1 MKLRYLFVI
10 LLITSFLFP
19 QQSSQAQSTAPTI
32 DAVSAIS
39 IDSEN
44 GQVLMSQNADE
55 ILQVGSISKLLSVYV
70 ALKTIEAQDEWT
82 RESIVPISDE
92 AYQLSQDYN
101 IGNVPLRQD
110 YNYTVNELVEAVS
123 INLANGA
130 TLALAEM
137 VGETEAD
144 FVKMMETQLLEWG
157 IEEYNLINSTGLED
171 NGETNAFSAEVAAI
185 IAYHLVNDFPDY
197 LDYSDQAK
205 AVFKPNTDD
214 AIDMNNYNQMLKGK
228 PYERDNVL
236 GLMPG
241 SSEQDGNSFVGYS
254 NEDDFGIITVVLG
267 TEDEDMRYEET
278 ARLMDYSYSAYM
290 KELVVSEG
298 QPTTQVNTIK
308 VEGSSES
315 EAELIYGEDKSLV
328 VPIIDTAPRLEYEFS
343 INDALFEDRSYLV
356 APVEQGEVI
365 GEMTIYGAGTEFTYL
380 PSTKGNHVPVVQ
392 AEPIEEAAWYV
403 NGWRSFSNGVSNTWE
418 STRRFFVDLFN

>member
-10 LLITSFLFP
+10 LLITSFILP

-157 IEEYNLINSTGLED
+157 VEEFNLINSTGLED

-278 ARLMDYSYSAYM
+278 DRLMDYSYSAYM

>member
-55 ILQVGSISKLLSVYV
+55 ILEVGSVSKLLSVYV
-70 ALKTIEAQDEWT
+70 ALKTIGAQDEWT

-278 ARLMDYSYSAYM
+278 DRLMDYSYSAYM

>member
-10 LLITSFLFP
+10 LLITSFLLP

-110 YNYTVNELVEAVS
+110 YNYTVNELVEAIS
-123 INLANGA
+123 INLAHGA

-157 IEEYNLINSTGLED
+157 IEEFNLINSTGLED

-197 LDYSDQAK
+197 LDYSYQAK

>member
-10 LLITSFLFP
+10 LLITSFLLP

-157 IEEYNLINSTGLED
+157 VEEFNLINSTGLED
-171 NGETNAFSAEVAAI
+171 NGETNTFSAEVAAI

-228 PYERDNVL
+228 PYERENVL

-254 NEDDFGIITVVLG
+254 NEDEFGIITVVLG
-267 TEDEDMRYEET
+267 TEDEDTRYEET
-278 ARLMDYSYSAYM
+278 DRLMDYSYSAYM

-315 EAELIYGEDKSLV
+315 EAELIYGENMSLV

-343 INDALFEDRSYLV
+343 SNDALFEDRSYLV
-356 APVEQGEVI
+356 APVEQGEVV
-365 GEMTIYGAGTEFTYL
+365 GEMTIYGADTEFTYL

-403 NGWRSFSNGVSNTWE
+403 NGWHSFSNGVSNTWE

>member
-185 IAYHLVNDFPDY
+185 IAYHLINDFPDY
-197 LDYSDQAK
+197 LDYSHQAE

-228 PYERDNVL
+228 PYERENVL

-254 NEDDFGIITVVLG
+254 NEDEFGIITVVLG
-267 TEDEDMRYEET
+267 TEDEDTRYEET
-278 ARLMDYSYSAYM
+278 DRLMDYSYSAYM

-298 QPTTQVNTIK
+298 QSTTQVNTIK

-315 EAELIYGEDKSLV
+315 EAELIYGENMSLV

-343 INDALFEDRSYLV
+343 SNEALFEDRSYLV
-356 APVEQGEVI
+356 APIEQGEVV

>member
-10 LLITSFLFP
+10 LLITSFLLP

-157 IEEYNLINSTGLED
+157 VEEFNLINSTGLED

-278 ARLMDYSYSAYM
+278 DRLMDYSYSAYM

>member
-10 LLITSFLFP
+10 LLVTSFLLP

-55 ILQVGSISKLLSVYV
+55 VLQVGSVSKLLSVYV

-110 YNYTVNELVEAVS
+110 YNYTVNELVEAIS

-157 IEEYNLINSTGLED
+157 IEEFNLINSTGLED

-278 ARLMDYSYSAYM
+278 DRLMDYSYSAYM

-356 APVEQGEVI
+356 APVEQGEVV

>member
-10 LLITSFLFP
+10 LLITSFLLP

-157 IEEYNLINSTGLED
+157 IEEFNLINSTGLED

-278 ARLMDYSYSAYM
+278 DRLMDYSYSAYM

-356 APVEQGEVI
+356 APVEQGEVV

>member
-1 MKLRYLFVI
+1 
-10 LLITSFLFP
+10 
-19 QQSSQAQSTAPTI
+19 
-32 DAVSAIS
+32 
-39 IDSEN
+39 
-44 GQVLMSQNADE
+44 MSQNADE

-157 IEEYNLINSTGLED
+157 VEEFNLINSTGLED
-171 NGETNAFSAEVAAI
+171 NGETNTFSAEVAAI
-185 IAYHLVNDFPDY
+185 ITYHLVNDFPDY

-228 PYERDNVL
+228 PYERENVL

-254 NEDDFGIITVVLG
+254 NEDEFGIITVVLG
-267 TEDEDMRYEET
+267 TEDEDTRYEET
-278 ARLMDYSYSAYM
+278 DRLMDYSYSAYM

-315 EAELIYGEDKSLV
+315 EAELIYGENMSLV

-343 INDALFEDRSYLV
+343 SNDALFEDRSYLV
-356 APVEQGEVI
+356 APVEQGEVV

-392 AEPIEEAAWYV
+392 AEPIEEAATWYME
-403 NGWRSFSNGVSNTWE
+403 WLAFTSQTASE
-418 STRRFFVDLFN
+418 

>member
-10 LLITSFLFP
+10 LLITSFLLP

-55 ILQVGSISKLLSVYV
+55 VLQVGSVSKLLSVYV

-110 YNYTVNELVEAVS
+110 YNYTVNELVEAIS

-157 IEEYNLINSTGLED
+157 IEEFNLINSTGLED

-278 ARLMDYSYSAYM
+278 DRLMDYSYSAYM

-356 APVEQGEVI
+356 APVEQGEVV

>member
-1 MKLRYLFVI
+1 MKLNYLFVI

-19 QQSSQAQSTAPTI
+19 QQSQAQSTEPTI
-32 DAVSAIS
+32 DAISAIS

-55 ILQVGSISKLLSVYV
+55 ILEVGSVSKLLSVYV
-70 ALKTIEAQDEWT
+70 ALKTIGAQDEWT

-157 IEEYNLINSTGLED
+157 IEEFNLINSTGLED

-278 ARLMDYSYSAYM
+278 DRLMDYSYSAYM

-343 INDALFEDRSYLV
+343 INDDLFEDRSYLV

>member
-1 MKLRYLFVI
+1 MKLNYLFVI

-19 QQSSQAQSTAPTI
+19 QQSQAQSTAPTI

-55 ILQVGSISKLLSVYV
+55 ILEVGSISKLLSVYV

-228 PYERDNVL
+228 PYERENVL

-254 NEDDFGIITVVLG
+254 NEDEFGIITVVLG
-267 TEDEDMRYEET
+267 TEDEDTRYEET
-278 ARLMDYSYSAYM
+278 DRLMDYSYSAYM

-308 VEGSSES
+308 VEGSFES
-315 EAELIYGEDKSLV
+315 EAELIYGEDMSLV
-328 VPIIDTAPRLEYEFS
+328 VPIIDTAPRLDYKFS
-343 INDALFEDRSYLV
+343 INETLFEDRSYLV
-356 APVEQGEVI
+356 APIEQGEVV

>member
-157 IEEYNLINSTGLED
+157 VEEFNLINSTGLED

-278 ARLMDYSYSAYM
+278 DRLMDYSYSAYM

>member
-10 LLITSFLFP
+10 LLITSFLLP

-55 ILQVGSISKLLSVYV
+55 VLQVGSVSKLLSVYV
-70 ALKTIEAQDEWT
+70 ALKTIEAHDEWT
-82 RESIVPISDE
+82 RESVVPISDE
-92 AYQLSQDYN
+92 AYRLSQDYN

-110 YNYTVNELVEAVS
+110 YNYTVNELVEAIS

-144 FVKMMETQLLEWG
+144 FVKMMETQLSEWG
-157 IEEYNLINSTGLED
+157 VEEYNLINSTGLEV

-197 LDYSDQAK
+197 LDYSYQAK

-278 ARLMDYSYSAYM
+278 DRLMDYSYSAYM

-365 GEMTIYGAGTEFTYL
+365 GVMTIYGAGTEFTYL

>member
-10 LLITSFLFP
+10 LLITSFLLP

-44 GQVLMSQNADE
+44 GQVLMSQNTDE

-157 IEEYNLINSTGLED
+157 VEEFNLINSTGLED

-228 PYERDNVL
+228 PYERENVL

-254 NEDDFGIITVVLG
+254 NEDEFGIITVVLG
-267 TEDEDMRYEET
+267 TEDEDTRYEET
-278 ARLMDYSYSAYM
+278 DRLMDYSYSAYM

>member
-55 ILQVGSISKLLSVYV
+55 ILEVGSVSKLLSVYV
-70 ALKTIEAQDEWT
+70 ALKTIGAQDEWT

-157 IEEYNLINSTGLED
+157 VEEFNLINSTGLED

-278 ARLMDYSYSAYM
+278 DRLMDYSYSAYM

-356 APVEQGEVI
+356 APVEQGEI
-365 GEMTIYGAGTEFTYL
+365 GRA
-380 PSTKGNHVPVVQ
+380 HV
-392 AEPIEEAAWYV
+392 
-403 NGWRSFSNGVSNTWE
+403 
-418 STRRFFVDLFN
+418 

>member
-137 VGETEAD
+137 VGGTEAD
-144 FVKMMETQLLEWG
+144 FVKMMEKKLIEWG
-157 IEEYNLINSTGLED
+157 VEEFNLINSTGLED

-278 ARLMDYSYSAYM
+278 DRLMDYSYSAYM

>member
-1 MKLRYLFVI
+1 MKLNYLFVI

-19 QQSSQAQSTAPTI
+19 QQSQAQSTEPTI
-32 DAVSAIS
+32 DAISAIS

-55 ILQVGSISKLLSVYV
+55 ILEVGSVSKLLSVYV
-70 ALKTIEAQDEWT
+70 ALKTIGAQDEWT

-278 ARLMDYSYSAYM
+278 DRLMDYSYSAYM

>member
-1 MKLRYLFVI
+1 MKLNYLFVI

-19 QQSSQAQSTAPTI
+19 QQSQAQSTEPTI
-32 DAVSAIS
+32 DAISAIS

-157 IEEYNLINSTGLED
+157 VEEFNLINSTGLED

-278 ARLMDYSYSAYM
+278 DRLMDYSYSAYM

>member
-10 LLITSFLFP
+10 LLITSFLLP

-278 ARLMDYSYSAYM
+278 DRLMDYSYSAYM

>member
-157 IEEYNLINSTGLED
+157 VEEFNLINSTGLED

-197 LDYSDQAK
+197 LDYSHQAE

-228 PYERDNVL
+228 PYERENVL

-254 NEDDFGIITVVLG
+254 NEDEFGIITVVLG

-278 ARLMDYSYSAYM
+278 VRLMDYSYSAYM

-308 VEGSSES
+308 VEGSFEN
-315 EAELIYGEDKSLV
+315 EAELIYGEDMSLV
-328 VPIIDTAPRLEYEFS
+328 VPIIDTAPRLEYKFL
-343 INDALFEDRSYLV
+343 INEALFEDRSYLV
-356 APVEQGEVI
+356 APIEQGEVV